1 MALTGYQYL
10 ISCFFMETVSAVCVF
25 GFLVFALEQIPAA
38 DEASAD
44 VCSIW
49 HLDVDTLPEWILTSV
64 HQVSVTSVNKDNVS
78 TVL

>member
-1 MALTGYQYL
+1 M
-10 ISCFFMETVSAVCVF
+10 F
-25 GFLVFALEQIPAA
+25 FALEQIPYT

-64 HQVSVTSVNKDNVS
+64 HQVSVTRVNKDNMS
-78 TVL
+78 TFFFLKLLTVIVGRGARN

>member
-1 MALTGYQYL
+1 M
-10 ISCFFMETVSAVCVF
+10 F
-25 GFLVFALEQIPAA
+25 FALEQIPYT

-64 HQVSVTSVNKDNVS
+64 HQVSVTRVNKDNMS
-78 TVL
+78 TFFFFKAVLTVIVGRGARN

>member
-1 MALTGYQYL
+1 M
-10 ISCFFMETVSAVCVF
+10 F
-25 GFLVFALEQIPAA
+25 FALEQIPYT

-64 HQVSVTSVNKDNVS
+64 HQVSVTRVNKDNMS
-78 TVL
+78 TFFFFKAVDCYCWKRCKKLKKVNH

>member
-1 MALTGYQYL
+1 M
-10 ISCFFMETVSAVCVF
+10 F
-25 GFLVFALEQIPAA
+25 FALEQIPYT

-64 HQVSVTSVNKDNVS
+64 HQVSVTRVNKDNMSTFFFKAVS
-78 TVL
+78 TVIVGRGARN